1 MAIDFSKSGDNLVLT
16 NSLGKIV
23 VYETKN
29 VIKFDFA
36 YDYQLKSFQMT
47 QLTVRESEQTIG

>member
-1 MAIDFSKSGDNLVLT
+1 MPLSVTEPGTVAIDFSKSGDNLVLT
-16 NSLGKIV
+16 NSLGRIV

-36 YDYQLKSFQMT
+36 YDY
-47 QLTVRESEQTIG
+47 